1 MLTLALATRDLAHT
15 RLYISIFKIVDAL
28 ETLR

>member
-1 MLTLALATRDLAHT
+1 MLTLSFAPLDLAHT

-28 ETLR
+28 EALR